1 MNKINISKIEIL
13 LSGIF
18 FGTIPIFSVFLNRL
32 EISSYQQVFFRI
44 TISILILLVIILLV
58 EGSKLLK
65 IRKSD
70 ILKFNLFGFFL
81 TMAYFTYLSS
91 ISLGVS
97 ASEAVFLT
105 YTQPFFVILLSK
117 IILKE
122 KITTVKLMAATLSI
136 VGAAMILQIWMINT
150 MEYKSLIGYFLA
162 VLNGFFFAS
171 YIVSGRYIGLS
182 RKYNFL
188 TTTFWSFVPGLLWLI
203 PGWFLLKLITNDKN
217 IVDFSF
223 NLTPSAWGL
232 LFGLA
237 FLGTVLPY
245 MSLNKGLHEVKASQ
259 AGILLLVEPIS
270 VVLMGFLILQE
281 TLYFWQIV
289 GALLTIFSVIM
300 VNFETES

>member
-13 LSGIF
+13 LSGVF

-32 EISSYQQVFFRI
+32 EISSYQQVFFRL
-44 TISILILLVIILLV
+44 TISILILLGIILLV

-70 ILKFNLFGFFL
+70 ILKFHLFGFFL

-105 YTQPFFVILLSK
+105 YTQPLFVILLSK
-117 IILKE
+117 IILRE
-122 KITTVKLMAATLSI
+122 KITTIKLMAAILSI
-136 VGAAMILQIWMINT
+136 VGASMILQIWTINT

-171 YIVSGRYIGLS
+171 YIVSGRYVGVT

-203 PGWFLLKLITNDKN
+203 PSWFLLKLITNDKN

-223 NLTPSAWGL
+223 NLAPSAWGF

-245 MSLNKGLHEVKASQ
+245 IILNKGLGEVKASQ
-259 AGILLLVEPIS
+259 AGILLLIEPIS

-281 TLYFWQIV
+281 TLNFWQIV

-300 VNFETES
+300 INFETES